1 MEKSEAR
8 TMKKIIVADDER
20 HIRRLVC
27 DFLTNEGYE
36 ALEAADGD
44 VALELFRQNKDV
56 AALILDVMMP
66 NMDGWAVCREIRKTS
81 SVPILLL
88 TARSEEFDQLMGFEV
103 GADDYVT
110 KPFSPS
116 VLMKRVAVLL
126 KHAEA
131 APDNAADRNAL
142 DSLVVDEAAHVV
154 TLDGKPLELTLK
166 EYKILL
172 KLLSSV
178 GRVFT
183 REQLLD
189 DIWGFDYTG
198 DARTVDSHMARLRT
212 KLGDWGNRHLK
223 TVYGTG
229 YKIESAK
236 EEE

>member
-1 MEKSEAR
+1 
-8 TMKKIIVADDER
+8 MKKIIVADDER

-44 VALELFRQNKDV
+44 AALELFRRNRDT

-126 KHAEA
+126 RHAESA
-131 APDNAADRNAL
+131 AASDRQNEL
-142 DSLVVDEAAHVV
+142 DSLRVDEAAHVV
-154 TLDGKPLELTLK
+154 TLDGRALDLTLK

-189 DIWGFDYTG
+189 DIWGLDYEG
-198 DARTVDSHMARLRT
+198 DARTVDSHVARLRT
-212 KLGDWGNRHLK
+212 KLGDWGSRHLK

-229 YKIESAK
+229 YKIDGGAGEG
-236 EEE
+236 

>member
-1 MEKSEAR
+1 
-8 TMKKIIVADDER
+8 MKKIIVADDER

-36 ALEAADGD
+36 TLEAADGD
-44 VALELFRQNKDV
+44 AALELFRRNRDT

-126 KHAEA
+126 RHAETA
-131 APDNAADRNAL
+131 AVSDRQNEL
-142 DSLVVDEAAHVV
+142 DSLRVDEAAHVV
-154 TLDGKPLELTLK
+154 TLDGRALELTLK

-189 DIWGFDYTG
+189 DIWGLDYEG
-198 DARTVDSHMARLRT
+198 DARTVDSHVARLRT
-212 KLGDWGNRHLK
+212 KLGDWGSRHLK

-229 YKIESAK
+229 YKIDGGAGEG
-236 EEE
+236 

>member
-1 MEKSEAR
+1 
-8 TMKKIIVADDER
+8 MKKIIVADDER

-44 VALELFRQNKDV
+44 AALELFRRNRDT

-126 KHAEA
+126 RHAESA
-131 APDNAADRNAL
+131 AVSDRQNEL
-142 DSLVVDEAAHVV
+142 DSLRVDEAAHVV
-154 TLDGKPLELTLK
+154 TLDGRALELTLK

-189 DIWGFDYTG
+189 DIWGLDYEG
-198 DARTVDSHMARLRT
+198 DARTVDSHVARLRT
-212 KLGDWGNRHLK
+212 KLGDWGSRHLK

-229 YKIESAK
+229 YKIDGGAGEG
-236 EEE
+236 

>member
-1 MEKSEAR
+1 
-8 TMKKIIVADDER
+8 MKKIIVADDER

-44 VALELFRQNKDV
+44 AALELFRRNRDT

-126 KHAEA
+126 RHAETA
-131 APDNAADRNAL
+131 AVSDRQNEL
-142 DSLVVDEAAHVV
+142 DSLCVDEAAHVV
-154 TLDGKPLELTLK
+154 TLDGRALELTLK

-189 DIWGFDYTG
+189 DIWGLDYEG
-198 DARTVDSHMARLRT
+198 DARTVDSHVARLRT
-212 KLGDWGNRHLK
+212 KLGDWGSRHLK

-229 YKIESAK
+229 YKIDGGAGEG
-236 EEE
+236 

>member
-1 MEKSEAR
+1 
-8 TMKKIIVADDER
+8 MKKIIVADDER

-44 VALELFRQNKDV
+44 AALELFRRNQDT

-126 KHAEA
+126 RHAESA
-131 APDNAADRNAL
+131 AVSDRQNEL
-142 DSLVVDEAAHVV
+142 DSLRVDEAAHVV
-154 TLDGKPLELTLK
+154 TLDGRALELTLK

-189 DIWGFDYTG
+189 DIWGLDYEG
-198 DARTVDSHMARLRT
+198 DARTVDSHVARLRT
-212 KLGDWGNRHLK
+212 KLGDWGSRHLK

-229 YKIESAK
+229 YKIDGGAGEG
-236 EEE
+236 

>member
-1 MEKSEAR
+1 
-8 TMKKIIVADDER
+8 MKKIIVADDER

-36 ALEAADGD
+36 ALDAADGD
-44 VALELFRQNKDV
+44 AALELFRRNRDT

-126 KHAEA
+126 RHAESA
-131 APDNAADRNAL
+131 AVSDRQNEL
-142 DSLVVDEAAHVV
+142 DSLRVDEAAHVV
-154 TLDGKPLELTLK
+154 TLDGRALELTLK

-189 DIWGFDYTG
+189 DIWGLDYEG
-198 DARTVDSHMARLRT
+198 DARTVDSHVARLRT
-212 KLGDWGNRHLK
+212 KLGDWGSRHLK

-229 YKIESAK
+229 YKIDGGAGEG
-236 EEE
+236 